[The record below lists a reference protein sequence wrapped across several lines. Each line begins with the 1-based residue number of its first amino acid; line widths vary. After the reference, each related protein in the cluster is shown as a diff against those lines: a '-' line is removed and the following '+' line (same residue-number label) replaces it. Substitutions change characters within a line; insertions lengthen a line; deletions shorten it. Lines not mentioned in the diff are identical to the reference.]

1 MNAQAKQEIE
11 AREVA
16 LVPLNNLVAEDLGQ
30 GEKIVNEWLL
40 DLSGNQIDLA
50 TVKAWAG
57 AVPVVGNIVAL
68 FDALGDIIHLT
79 KTGSSDPLD
88 WVSLGINLIGV
99 VPVPPT

>member
-1 MNAQAKQEIE
+1 MNAQDKKEIE
-11 AREVA
+11 EREVA

-68 FDALGDIIHLT
+68 FDALPYIASAET
-79 KTGSSDPLD
+79 Q
-88 WVSLGINLIGV
+88 
-99 VPVPPT
+99 